1 MNPMMQQNPIAML
14 VNMQNAGKN
23 PMAVLEQMAGQSPQV
38 GQFLKMV
45 RGKSPDQ
52 LRTIA
57 ENMAKERGTTVD
69 MIAQQLGMRMK

>member
-1 MNPMMQQNPIAML
+1 MNSMMQQNPIAML